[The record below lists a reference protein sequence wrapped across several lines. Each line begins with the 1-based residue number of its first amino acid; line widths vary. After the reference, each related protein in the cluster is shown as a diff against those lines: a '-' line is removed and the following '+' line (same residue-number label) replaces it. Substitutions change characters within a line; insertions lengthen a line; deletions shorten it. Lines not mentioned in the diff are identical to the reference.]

1 MKTRTLML
9 AVTLGSTV
17 ALAEPPK
24 AEAAKPTPAPAPA
37 AKEAPKL
44 EPLKASSSSLTVS
57 EGLATPESVY
67 FDAESDTYL
76 VSNINGQPLT
86 KDNNGYVME
95 LAPDG
100 KVVAAKLVEG
110 GKKGVTLNAPK
121 GLVVSGGLLWVADID
136 TVRLFDR
143 KTGAPK
149 GEVKVPGSSFLNDLA
164 LGAGGVLYLTDSGLK
179 AGKEGFEPTGSD
191 GLYAIETAGKKPVL
205 KTLLKSKALNKP
217 NGVLATK
224 DTLYVVTFGAAE
236 LQSYDLTGKKKAEPV
251 KLPKGS
257 LDGIVQLGEDFFISS
272 WDGKAIYRGKASG
285 PFVEAF
291 TDLPAPADIGLD
303 TKRSRLL
310 VPRFMD
316 NKVEALDVR

>member
-1 MKTRTLML
+1 MYIRLITL
-9 AVTLGSTV
+9 AVTAVATV
-17 ALAEPPK
+17 AFAQAPK
-24 AEAAKPTPAPAPA
+24 AEA
-37 AKEAPKL
+37 
-44 EPLKASSSSLTVS
+44 LKASASSLTVS
-57 EGLATPESVY
+57 EGLATPESVFY
-67 FDAESDTYL
+67 DAETDTYL
-76 VSNINGQPLT
+76 VSNINGQPLA
-86 KDNNGYVME
+86 KDNNGYLME

-100 KVVAAKLVEG
+100 KVVAARLVEG

-121 GLVVSGGLLWVADID
+121 GVVVSAGIIYVADID

-143 KTGAPK
+143 KTGAAK

-164 LGAGGVLYLTDSGLK
+164 VGEGGKIYLTDSGLK
-179 AGKEGFEPTGSD
+179 AGKDGFEPTGSD
-191 GLYAIETAGKKPVL
+191 GLYVLETAGKKPVL
-205 KTLLKSKALNKP
+205 KTLLKSKELHKP

-236 LQSYDLTGKKKAEPV
+236 LLSYDLTGKKKAEPV

-257 LDGIVQLGEDFFISS
+257 LDGIVMLGEDFFISS

-291 TDLPAPADIGLD
+291 TDLQAPADIGLD

-316 NKVEALDVR
+316 NKVDALDVR